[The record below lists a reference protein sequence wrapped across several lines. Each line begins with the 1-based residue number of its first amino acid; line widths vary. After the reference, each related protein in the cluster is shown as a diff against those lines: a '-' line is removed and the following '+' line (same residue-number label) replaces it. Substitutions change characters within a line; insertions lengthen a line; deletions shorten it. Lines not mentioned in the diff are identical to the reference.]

1 MDSTHVDHDARAA
14 APDDADQWVLLT
26 GVTWKQYEGL
36 LELFGDDQPGV
47 RVAYLKGT
55 LEIMSPS
62 RTHEHVKSIVGRLV
76 ETYALER
83 DIALNGLGSTTF
95 RKEAKER
102 GVEPDECYVLG
113 EDYEAKEFPDIA
125 FEVLITRRGLDRLAI
140 YEGLGVPEVW
150 FWRRG
155 GFEIYR
161 LTEAGY
167 ERRDTS
173 EFLPGLDFGRLASFV
188 EMRSH
193 TQAVRAFLAE
203 LRGR

>member
-1 MDSTHVDHDARAA
+1 MDPALVERDTTA
-14 APDDADQWVLLT
+14 APADDVDRWVLLT
-26 GVTWKQYEGL
+26 GVTWQQYEAL
-36 LELFGDDQPGV
+36 LELFGDDQPGA
-47 RVAYLKGT
+47 RMAYLEGT

-62 RTHEHVKSIVGRLV
+62 RKHEHVKSIVGRLV
-76 ETYALER
+76 EAYALDR
-83 DIALNGLGSTTF
+83 DISLNGLGSTTF

-113 EDYEAKEFPDIA
+113 DDWEAKEFPDIA
-125 FEVLITRRGLDRLAI
+125 FEVIITRRGLDRLAI

-161 LTEAGY
+161 LTDAGY
-167 ERRDTS
+167 ERRDAS
-173 EFLPGLDFGRLASFV
+173 EFLPELDFARLASFV

-193 TQAVRAFLAE
+193 TKAVRAFLAE
-203 LRGR
+203 LRT